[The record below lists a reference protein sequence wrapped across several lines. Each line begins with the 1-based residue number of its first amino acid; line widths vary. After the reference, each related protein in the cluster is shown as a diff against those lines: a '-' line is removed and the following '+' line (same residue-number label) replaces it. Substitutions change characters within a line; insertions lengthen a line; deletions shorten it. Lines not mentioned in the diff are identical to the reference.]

1 LSREDAYLRWSAVG
15 AGIVVLTFLLLGLR
29 EVLNPVLLFA
39 GLVGVLYPIRRST
52 LFTAVVSSAGA
63 LVVFWLFRE
72 LGFLLAPF
80 ALALVLAYI
89 LNPAVGWLAARRPL
103 VRLSGA
109 DGQGRLARTAAV
121 LLLAIPVVG
130 GSTALLIWGIP
141 YLALELTGV
150 VRRAP
155 EALERIADFMVGLE
169 ERLARIQLP
178 GLDGTEWLARLGA
191 LEADDVIAF
200 LEERKEVIQ
209 EWAWEGLLG
218 VGRGLGAVASVLGYL
233 VLAPVLTFYLLRDYD
248 RLVTGV
254 DGLIPAGRA
263 GIRSALSEYDRL
275 LSAYLRGQVLVSVTV
290 GTMTAVGL
298 LIVQF
303 PYALFLGAVVAI
315 FNVVPYL
322 GLVLSLIPAVAIALA
337 SGDPGIALLKV
348 GVVYAVAQALESGV
362 VSPRIVGD
370 STGLHPVW
378 ILLAIA
384 VGGFFFGFLGLL
396 IAVPAAVG
404 IKLLLGAALTR
415 YRASAFFTA
424 EGRKTEAARIGSG
437 EEG

>member
-1 LSREDAYLRWSAVG
+1 MSREDAYLRWSAVG

-39 GLVGVLYPIRRST
+39 GLVGVLYPLRRSA
-52 LFTAVVSSAGA
+52 LFAAVVSSAGG
-63 LVVFWLFRE
+63 LVLFWLFRE

-89 LNPAVGWLAARRPL
+89 LNPAVGWLAGRRPL
-103 VRLSGA
+103 VRLSGS

-178 GLDGTEWLARLGA
+178 GLDGTEWLARLGD
-191 LEADDVIAF
+191 LEADDVVVF

-263 GIRSALSEYDRL
+263 GIRRALSEYDRL

-303 PYALFLGAVVAI
+303 PYALFLGAVVAV

-348 GVVYAVAQALESGV
+348 GVVYTVAQSLESGV

-404 IKLLLGAALTR
+404 IKLLLGTALTR
-415 YRASAFFTA
+415 YRDSEFFWA
-424 EGRKTEAARIGSG
+424 DGGEADPARIGSG

>member
-1 LSREDAYLRWSAVG
+1 MSREDPYLRWSAVG

-29 EVLNPVLLFA
+29 EVLNPVLLYA
-39 GLVGVLYPIRRST
+39 GLVGVLYPLRRT
-52 LFTAVVSSAGA
+52 ALFAAVVSSAGG
-63 LVVFWLFRE
+63 LVLFWLFRE

-89 LNPAVGWLAARRPL
+89 LNPAVGWLAGRRPL
-103 VRLSGA
+103 VRLAGT
-109 DGQGRLARTAAV
+109 DGQGRLARTGAV
-121 LLLAIPVVG
+121 LLLAIPIVG

-150 VRRAP
+150 LRRAP
-155 EALERIADFMVGLE
+155 EALERVADFMVGLE
-169 ERLARIQLP
+169 ARLARVQLP
-178 GLDGTEWLARLGA
+178 GIEGTEWLARLGA
-191 LEADDVIAF
+191 LQADDVIVF
-200 LEERKEVIQ
+200 LEERREVIQ

-233 VLAPVLTFYLLRDYD
+233 VLAPVVTFYLLRDYD

-254 DGLIPAGRA
+254 DELIPRGRA

-298 LIVQF
+298 LLVQF
-303 PYALFLGAVVAI
+303 PYALFLGAVVAV

-348 GVVYAVAQALESGV
+348 GVVYAVAQSLESGV

-378 ILLAIA
+378 ILMAIA

-396 IAVPAAVG
+396 IAVPVAVG
-404 IKLLLGAALTR
+404 IKLLLGAALAR
-415 YRASAFFTA
+415 YRASHFFGAA
-424 EGRKTEAARIGSG
+424 EMDADGARIGSG
-437 EEG
+437 TKG